1 MSGALVGFRIDGVNK
16 LTRLHGER
24 SCEQVLVQ
32 LLAFLRATPESRLAA
47 WAGAL
52 HLVQLEDGLF
62 PPPPTR
68 EAVQNFLEHHF
79 GESFPVHAWSEVFA
93 LLPEMEAWHAGLPW
107 MLGALLDTC
116 GDVSW
121 GFLVNLDAGELQI
134 FENRHAHFRWRDLN
148 RVRPYCSLPIAH
160 ARQLSAADP
169 AALHQVLHAHS
180 YSDGIDPVL
189 PVRDGL
195 SASFD
200 GPPGWSARL
209 KLSGQSARL
218 LLQKE
223 HLQVEVRQV
232 GELRLDHPGYG
243 AWLRQALDAQVL
255 ALAQAVYGGGASLS
269 QIGRVAARMAE
280 LPFTLADSGL
290 PLLDLGLRPS
300 SGLGLP
306 LGARYFDGLKARL
319 LEAGMSK
326 QGWRYLIRLP
336 APQLRFLLGFF
347 PPSARNL
354 REFSHVV
361 NLIAGAL
368 QDEVLKLER
377 CQPALRGMERIL
389 ERGMGKISP
398 MREENARIFLRCIM
412 RAVLSPED
420 EFNLVHEAQDV
431 SDFVYAQ
438 QAVLPG
444 AKITWQSL
452 CRRSDSWHRA
462 AILAIAPERDVRW
475 LALLPRQ
482 ALGEFVAL
490 ELDTGALLAE
500 EGLEQKHCVG
510 TYANAC
516 ASGSCRVFS
525 LRREG
530 KRVATIELRRA
541 SRGHWELA
549 QVRGKCNSIISD
561 GRILQAASRL
571 AADYAG
577 LAGPLE
583 KVSAAAV

>member
-1 MSGALVGFRIDGVNK
+1 MSGALVGFRINGVNK

-32 LLAFLRATPESRLAA
+32 LLGFLRATSELRLAA
-47 WAGAL
+47 YASAL

-62 PPPPTR
+62 PSPQTR
-68 EAVQNFLEHHF
+68 EAVQSFLEDHF
-79 GESFPVHAWSEVFA
+79 GETCPAHAWSEVFSA
-93 LLPEMEAWHAGLPW
+93 LPEMEAWHAHFPW
-107 MLGALLDTC
+107 MLGAVLDTC

-121 GFLVNLDAGELQI
+121 GFVVNLDAGQLQI
-134 FENRHAHFRWRDLN
+134 FENRHAHFRWRDLDK
-148 RVRPYCSLPIAH
+148 VRPYCSLLIAH
-160 ARQLSAADP
+160 ARQMSGSDP

-189 PVRDGL
+189 PVRDGM
-195 SASFD
+195 SGSFA

-209 KLSGQSARL
+209 KLSGNSVRL
-218 LLQKE
+218 LLEKE
-223 HLQVEVRQV
+223 SLQVEVRQV

-243 AWLRQALDAQVL
+243 AFLREALDAQVL
-255 ALAQAVYGGGASLS
+255 ALAQAMYGPGASLS
-269 QIGRVAARMAE
+269 QIARVAARLPE
-280 LPFTLADSGL
+280 LPFTIEDSGL

-300 SGLGLP
+300 SGLGLD
-306 LGARYFDGLKARL
+306 LGSRYFDGLKARL

-336 APQLRFLLGFF
+336 SPQLRFLLGFF

-361 NLIAGAL
+361 NLIATAL
-368 QDEVLKLER
+368 QDEPLKMDR

-389 ERGMGKISP
+389 ERGMGKISA

-412 RAVLSPED
+412 RAVLTPED

-438 QAVLPG
+438 HCVLPG

-452 CRRSDSWHRA
+452 CRRSDAWHRA
-462 AILAIAPERDVRW
+462 AILAIPPERDVHW
-475 LALLPRQ
+475 PALLPRH
-482 ALGEFVAL
+482 ALGEFVAV
-490 ELDTGALLAE
+490 ELDTGVLLAE

-530 KRVATIELRRA
+530 RRIATVELRRD
-541 SRGHWELA
+541 SRGRWELA
-549 QVRGKCNSIISD
+549 QVRGKCNSVISD
-561 GRILQAASRL
+561 AGVLQAASSL
-571 AADYAG
+571 AADYAN
-577 LAGPLE
+577 LARPFE
-583 KVSAAAV
+583 KIPA